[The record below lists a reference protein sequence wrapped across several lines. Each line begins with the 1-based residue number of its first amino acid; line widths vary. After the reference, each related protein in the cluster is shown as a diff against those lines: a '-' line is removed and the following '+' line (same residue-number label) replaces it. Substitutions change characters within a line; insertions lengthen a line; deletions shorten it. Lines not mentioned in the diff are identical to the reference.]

1 MGLVQKIPQVLM
13 NCEDT
18 YCRICFSMQVDG
30 TTLDNSLELK
40 TIETLKDNTV
50 IKVVEEA
57 CTIWEAFMY
66 AM

>member
-1 MGLVQKIPQVLM
+1 M